1 MSPSTVA
8 RLLGLGLT
16 PGKLYG
22 LQQIS
27 NSNGTLTMLAIDQN
41 NSIIRMAH
49 KYLAGR
55 GEDRDPSYDEVVEYK
70 LELTREIAP
79 AASAV
84 LLDAVYG
91 AWNAVASFAIPRDT
105 GLLVRVEE
113 SGAPRNPR
121 GGYVGRVEPGWGV
134 EKIKQ
139 MGAHAVK
146 LLAQYEPTEPDSTEH
161 QFTLAREIYDAC
173 QWHDILFLL
182 ETTSYQ
188 FPGEDKASKSYLD
201 RKAKTVI
208 ESARHLS
215 PFCDIYKAEFPGTL
229 GHESDAQLRE
239 NLQQLNAA
247 CQRPWVLL
255 SAGVDFGAYRTQVE
269 MALEAGAS
277 GVLGGRAF
285 WKEYFEQPSPDRMR
299 EFCRSE
305 ARGRVSAIDALV
317 RERAKPWYG
326 RYGLKASD
334 LTSFRAAEGWYY
346 RYGAPAPGDE
356 FSDGGEGGDY

>member
-1 MSPSTVA
+1 MSTSTVA

-27 NSNGTLTMLAIDQN
+27 NPDGTLTMLAIDQN
-41 NSIIRMAH
+41 NSIVRMAR
-49 KYLAGR
+49 KYLAAQ
-55 GEDRDPSYDEVVEYK
+55 GEDRDPTYEEVVEYK

-91 AWNAVASFAIPRDT
+91 AWNAVASFALPRTT

-113 SGAPRNPR
+113 SGAARNPH

-146 LLAQYEPTEPDSTEH
+146 LLVQYEPSEPDSAEH
-161 QFTLAREIYDAC
+161 QFALARDIYDAC

-182 ETTSYQ
+182 ETTSFQ
-188 FPGEDKASKSYLD
+188 FPGEDKTAKSYLD
-201 RKAKTVI
+201 RKAQTVI

-215 PFCDIYKAEFPGTL
+215 GLCDIYKAEFPGTL
-229 GHESDAQLRE
+229 GHESDAQLRD
-239 NLQQLNAA
+239 NLKELNAA
-247 CQRPWVLL
+247 CKRPWVLL
-255 SAGVDFGAYRTQVE
+255 SAGVDFDAYRKQVE
-269 MALEAGAS
+269 MAVEAGAS

-285 WKEYFEQPSPDRMR
+285 WKEYFEQPSPEAMT
-299 EFCRSE
+299 EFCRGE
-305 ARGRVSAIDALV
+305 ARSRVSAIDSLV
-317 RERAKPWYG
+317 RVRATPWFV

-334 LTSFRAAEGWYY
+334 LTEFRAAEGWYH
-346 RYGAPAPGDE
+346 RYAGPGVMDELAGGA
-356 FSDGGEGGDY
+356 GGDY

>member
-1 MSPSTVA
+1 MSTSTA
-8 RLLGLGLT
+8 CRLLGLGLT

-27 NSNGTLTMLAIDQN
+27 NPNGTLTMLAIDQN
-41 NSIIRMAH
+41 NSIVRMAR
-49 KYLAGR
+49 KYLAGQ
-55 GEDRDPSYDEVVEYK
+55 GEDREPTYEEIVEYK
-70 LELTREIAP
+70 LELVREIAP

-91 AWNAVASFAIPRDT
+91 AWNAVASFAVPPGT

-113 SGAPRNPR
+113 SGAPRNVR

-134 EKIKQ
+134 DKIKQ

-146 LLAQYEPTEPDSTEH
+146 LLAQYEPTEPDSAEH
-161 QFTLAREIYDAC
+161 QFALARDIYDAC

-188 FPGEDKASKSYLD
+188 FPGEDKTSKSYLD
-201 RKAKTVI
+201 RKAATVI

-229 GHESDAQLRE
+229 GHESDAQLRD
-239 NLQQLNAA
+239 NLKALNDA
-247 CQRPWVLL
+247 CQRAWVLL
-255 SAGVDFGAYRTQVE
+255 SAGVDFDAYRKQVE
-269 MALEAGAS
+269 MAVEAGAS

-285 WKEYFEQPSPDRMR
+285 WKEYFEQSSKDAMR
-299 EFCRSE
+299 EFCRGE
-305 ARGRVSAIDALV
+305 ARGRVSAIDTLV
-317 RERAKPWYG
+317 RERATPWFA
-326 RYGLKASD
+326 RYGLQASD
-334 LTSFRAAEGWYY
+334 LATFRAAEGWYH
-346 RYGAPAPGDE
+346 RYAGPGSVEDLSGGGA
-356 FSDGGEGGDY
+356 GGDY

>member
-1 MSPSTVA
+1 MSTSTVV
-8 RLLGLGLT
+8 RFLGLGLT
-16 PGKLYG
+16 PGKLYA

-27 NSNGTLTMLAIDQN
+27 NPNGTLTMLAIDQN
-41 NSIIRMAH
+41 NSIVRMAR
-49 KYLAGR
+49 KYLAGQ
-55 GEDRDPSYDEVVEYK
+55 GEDRDPFYDEIVAYK
-70 LELTREIAP
+70 LELTREISP

-146 LLAQYEPTEPDSTEH
+146 LLAQYEPSEPDSTEH
-161 QFTLAREIYDAC
+161 QFALAREINDAC
-173 QWHDILFLL
+173 GWHDILFLL

-188 FPGEDKASKSYLD
+188 FPGEEKTSKSYLD
-201 RKAKTVI
+201 RKARTVI

-229 GHESDAQLRE
+229 GHESDAQLRD
-239 NLQQLNAA
+239 NLKELDAA

-255 SAGVDFGAYRTQVE
+255 SAGVDFDAYRTQVE
-269 MALEAGAS
+269 MAVEAGAS

-285 WKEYFEQPSPDRMR
+285 WKEYFEQPNPDAMR
-299 EFCRSE
+299 EFCRNE

-317 RERAKPWYG
+317 REKATPWYA
-326 RYGLKASD
+326 RYGLKSSQ
-334 LTSFRAAEGWYY
+334 LSGFRAAEGWYY
-346 RYGAPAPGDE
+346 RYGAPTGGDE
-356 FSDGGEGGDY
+356 FDGGSEGGDY